1 MKIPPV
7 ILRLVSFLKSHPGPL
22 QHDLTRGPYQRCGP
36 SQVPL
41 SPLAR
46 RLWPAVQTELS
57 HRLETVNTL
66 QSFLLALRTSPKGVW
81 AEDRALPKPAACT
94 VPAEGHCRA
103 CVNGGNGKTLQHSVS
118 SCLRHQ
124 GFRIL
129 IAVHFQKLH
138 ALEQRGAPTL
148 QNTA

>member
-1 MKIPPV
+1 MKIPLV
-7 ILRLVSFLKSHPGPL
+7 ILRLVSSFLKSHPGPL
-22 QHDLTRGPYQRCGP
+22 QHDLTLGPCQRCGP

-41 SPLAR
+41 CSLAR
-46 RLWPAVQTELS
+46 RPWPAVQTELS

-94 VPAEGHCRA
+94 VPAEGHC
-103 CVNGGNGKTLQHSVS
+103 VNGGNGKALQRSVS

-129 IAVHFQKLH
+129 IAVYFQKLH